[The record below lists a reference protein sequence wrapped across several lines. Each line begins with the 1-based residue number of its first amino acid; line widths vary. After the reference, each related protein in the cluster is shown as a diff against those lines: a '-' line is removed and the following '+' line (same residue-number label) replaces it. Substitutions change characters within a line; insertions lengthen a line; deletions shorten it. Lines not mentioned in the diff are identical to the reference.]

1 VSAVTDVAGERDAL
15 REVGAI
21 RDAGGTRIGGPG
33 ALAGGWRRALSLTW
47 TLGYLDWRL
56 AFFGSVLGYLWRL
69 IKPATYFG
77 IYYVL
82 FTHFIPLS
90 GDVKYGAAVLLT
102 GIMINLFFMEAT
114 TLAVPSILTR
124 ENLVRK
130 IHFPRVVI
138 PMAVITTALL
148 NFAFNLIAVVIF
160 VAASRVP
167 LRWSDWQVIPA
178 FGLLVIWVAGLS
190 MLMSALFVRY
200 RDVAPIWEV
209 LGMALFYATPI
220 LYPIERIKYE
230 WARELIMHN
239 PMAVTIQQIRHAV
252 FDPSVPSAAQA
263 IGGWSHLLLVFAG
276 VIAMFFLGL
285 WTFHHAAPEVA
296 ENL

>member
-1 VSAVTDVAGERDAL
+1 MSAATED
-15 REVGAI
+15 I
-21 RDAGGTRIGGPG
+21 RDAGGSLISGPG
-33 ALAGGWRRALSLTW
+33 ALSGGWRRAVSLTW

-82 FTHFIPLS
+82 FTHFIAINA
-90 GDVKYGAAVLLT
+90 DVKFGPAVLMT
-102 GIMINLFFMEAT
+102 GIMLNLFFMEAT
-114 TLAVPSILTR
+114 SLAVPSVLSR

-138 PMAVITTALL
+138 PLAVITTALL
-148 NFAFNLIAVVIF
+148 NLAFNLLAVAVF
-160 VAASRVP
+160 VAVSGVP
-167 LRWSDWQVIPA
+167 LRVTDWQVIPA
-178 FGLLVIWVAGLS
+178 FGLLLVWVGGLG
-190 MLMSALFVRY
+190 MLLSALFVRY

-220 LYPIERIKYE
+220 LYPIEAIKYE
-230 WARELIMHN
+230 WARHLIMHN
-239 PMAVTIQQIRHAV
+239 PLAVTVQQIRHAV
-252 FDPSVPSAAQA
+252 FDPNAPSAAEA
-263 IGGWSHLLLVFAG
+263 IGGWDQLAFVFIGTCLVFA
-276 VIAMFFLGL
+276 LGF
-285 WTFHHAAPEVA
+285 WVFNRAAPEVA